1 MFVSK
6 NSYDAKILI
15 SVNSDKGNTEKLFS
29 TKHYGRKE
37 FHICNMLLFLHD
49 VIKYNRPM
57 MTLLKNSK
65 FHSTYKSLD

>member
-1 MFVSK
+1 MMQKYSFLSTATK
-6 NSYDAKILI
+6 EIQK
-15 SVNSDKGNTEKLFS
+15 KLFS
-29 TKHYGRKE
+29 TKHYGLKE
-37 FHICNMLLFLHD
+37 FHVCNMLLFLHD